1 MRVTPHHHPIH
12 SDLPLQMPNLTDRA
26 GEKMRPSIYGGV
38 MSGPG
43 AQATTAPVTLLGD
56 KLPSTA
62 RNAGQ
67 NSSRPP
73 TYQSTQSAS
82 KRSGSNLGANTTS
95 FNPLPQHHYNSRP
108 PVQPYVYSQEAGS
121 NQYMTANFPDEPSNR
136 ESTSHLRHEKEP
148 DLVSKGQYTNT
159 ASDAAADR
167 PLMINETSTV
177 NTMRNTRV
185 NTHRS
190 NSMSNLHSLPG
201 VGYFNNNG
209 NGAGYN

>member
-1 MRVTPHHHPIH
+1 MPLKRRFPSQEPPSIYLANDENRDVNRVVNDVAAAGLDMRVTPHHHPIH

-121 NQYMTANFPDEPSNR
+121 N
-136 ESTSHLRHEKEP
+136 
-148 DLVSKGQYTNT
+148 
-159 ASDAAADR
+159 
-167 PLMINETSTV
+167 
-177 NTMRNTRV
+177 
-185 NTHRS
+185 
-190 NSMSNLHSLPG
+190 
-201 VGYFNNNG
+201 
-209 NGAGYN
+209 